1 MTTEETF
8 TYKEGSEFDFSK
20 AQVFRKTAA
29 LDKSNVE
36 IATTPHE
43 VVTVIN
49 GKEET
54 RNQAQPGDR
63 IITGVKGERYVIKEA
78 KFGGLYEED
87 PADSS
92 RYISK
97 NVIRAMQ
104 LGENTELTAPWG
116 EKQRAA
122 KGGYVAQRVD
132 NPSDIYL
139 IEEGAFKATY
149 APETAAQP
157 NFTARVAS
165 SPRGPALG

>member
-1 MTTEETF
+1 LKKSDVEVATEP
-8 TYKEGSEFDFSK
+8 
-20 AQVFRKTAA
+20 Q
-29 LDKSNVE
+29 
-36 IATTPHE
+36 E

-54 RNQAQPGDR
+54 RNKAETGDH
-63 IITGVKGERYVIKEA
+63 IITGAKGERYVIKAA

-87 PADSS
+87 PTDTS

-97 NVIRAMQ
+97 NVIRAIQ
-104 LGENTELTAPWG
+104 LDENTELTAPWG

-149 APETAAQP
+149 APEQDGQDRSGFAS
-157 NFTARVAS
+157 RVQTG
-165 SPRGPALG
+165 RKGMQLG